1 MQVHVYIT
9 FRDPVGV
16 NGGIKDKRPC
26 MHIKEKE
33 SRKKRTQ
40 KTESRNGVT
49 ARKVHSK
56 CKKITIYVR
65 GSGQGREGAGFMD
78 GCVDVRVCVTET
90 KKSQY
95 TI

>member
-1 MQVHVYIT
+1 
-9 FRDPVGV
+9 
-16 NGGIKDKRPC
+16 
-26 MHIKEKE
+26 MHAYK
-33 SRKKRTQ
+33 KKRRVGRKERRKQ
-40 KTESRNGVT
+40 KAETGSR
-49 ARKVHSK
+49 RKVHSK

-65 GSGQGREGAGFMD
+65 GSGQGEGAGFMD

>member
-1 MQVHVYIT
+1 
-9 FRDPVGV
+9 
-16 NGGIKDKRPC
+16 
-26 MHIKEKE
+26 MHAYKKEKE
-33 SRKKRTQ
+33 SKKKRTQ

-65 GSGQGREGAGFMD
+65 GSGQGREGAGIMD